1 MEDMN
6 KEERVEQGMQGTES
20 SESAWRSRG
29 RKVVAFAKD
38 HAVEIVLTGATVAL
52 GAGFIREK
60 GANARLLGENTAMRL
75 RIKDLV
81 ALCEEKDSWFG
92 ELMSDALRHGSSFA
106 GKCMADRKA
115 YLNGR

>member
-38 HAVEIVLTGATVAL
+38 HAVEIVLTGATVA
-52 GAGFIREK
+52 
-60 GANARLLGENTAMRL
+60 
-75 RIKDLV
+75 
-81 ALCEEKDSWFG
+81 
-92 ELMSDALRHGSSFA
+92 
-106 GKCMADRKA
+106 
-115 YLNGR
+115 